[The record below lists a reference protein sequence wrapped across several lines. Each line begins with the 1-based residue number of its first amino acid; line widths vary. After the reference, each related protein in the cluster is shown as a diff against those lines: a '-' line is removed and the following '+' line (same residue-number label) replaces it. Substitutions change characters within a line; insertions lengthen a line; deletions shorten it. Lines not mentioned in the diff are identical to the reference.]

1 MGSFYQA
8 HRSCIQSTEIKYS
21 TFVRQ
26 ALLQRKR
33 WPESRNLSFFPQ
45 PQPQI
50 HLQILLLL
58 CSSDCSEPRYGR
70 GRSWA
75 HQELHTP
82 GFILLGDHP
91 LLPGRFKRIP
101 SKALSLLPP
110 TPSRASPRLQLP
122 RWSREKPQGA
132 KPPGTGRKEEFSG
145 RIWWPGSWCS
155 ALHEDLWPPQGHPRE
170 LRCPLVLQGSV
181 FGRGTRV
188 AAPRGSCLSWLS
200 RSLLPLVGSE
210 LGTAGRD
217 GIPRQAGKRD
227 GESPV

>member
-33 WPESRNLSFFPQ
+33 WPESRNLSFFPL
-45 PQPQI
+45 PQLQI

-58 CSSDCSEPRYGR
+58 CSSDCSEPHYGR

-110 TPSRASPRLQLP
+110 APSRASPRLQLP
-122 RWSREKPQGA
+122 PWSREKPQGA
-132 KPPGTGRKEEFSG
+132 KPPGNGQERGVLRADLVAGQLVLGPSRGLVATPGPPSGAALSPGAAGQRFWEGNSRGRS
-145 RIWWPGSWCS
+145 
-155 ALHEDLWPPQGHPRE
+155 QRE
-170 LRCPLVLQGSV
+170 LPELAEQEFAPS
-181 FGRGTRV
+181 RG
-188 AAPRGSCLSWLS
+188 L
-200 RSLLPLVGSE
+200 
-210 LGTAGRD
+210 
-217 GIPRQAGKRD
+217 
-227 GESPV
+227 